1 METPRVLVADD
12 DPDMV
17 AWIREVLLGVGAEVV
32 EAITGADVL
41 DVLVNRGRIS
51 IVVIDVHLP
60 PPSGLRAVAL
70 ARRAGY
76 RGPFLLITAFPDPS
90 LVRWSAEMGGPRC
103 SPSRFRRSNC
113 WTRSVLLAD
122 STGLG
127 NLHLRGQTTPWPARV
142 GANCPAPRTGEE
154 AGGASEVGAAAI
166 EAHFRF
172 GALRAQR
179 LSGPRGASLPQPSR

>member
-32 EAITGADVL
+32 EAFTGADVL

-51 IVVIDVHLP
+51 IVVVDVHLP

-90 LVRWSAEMGGPRC
+90 LVRWSAEMGATAVLAKPFSQERLLDQIRALGGFDGAGEP
-103 SPSRFRRSNC
+103 PS
-113 WTRSVLLAD
+113 W
-122 STGLG
+122 
-127 NLHLRGQTTPWPARV
+127 
-142 GANCPAPRTGEE
+142 GANNPVARAGRGELPRTPEGKR
-154 AGGASEVGAAAI
+154 GKG
-166 EAHFRF
+166 RF
-172 GALRAQR
+172 GGG
-179 LSGPRGASLPQPSR
+179 SGRD